1 MTSHSSRL
9 KDKGQITVPVEIR
22 RNHDLHT
29 GSRVIFEDR
38 GDYIA
43 VIPEH
48 KLADS
53 TAGALAKY
61 VKKGS
66 PTTPEAM
73 RKSAANAITQENLK
87 TLREIE
93 RDHAGH

>member
-1 MTSHSSRL
+1 MTSHSARL

-22 RNHDLHT
+22 RNHDLHR

-43 VIPEH
+43 VIPERN
-48 KLADS
+48 LTDR
-53 TAGALAKY
+53 TAGALATY

-66 PTTPEAM
+66 PTTPEDM
-73 RKSAANAITQENLK
+73 REAATKAITEENLK
-87 TLREIE
+87 TLGEIE
-93 RDHAGH
+93 RDHASH